1 MAKILISVGH
11 SFDIRQI
18 LQALRCRCLADADA
32 LEVISANVHRK
43 ARNRALTFPTFFPI
57 LANVFPTLNSKNI
70 LKYVSSRSRIDVWRH
85 DCSKDT
91 FEVSPREDAG
101 GEFVFCVKEQKKPN
115 LSRISYV
122 KVCISLWKI
131 EP

>member
-1 MAKILISVGH
+1 MSYLTEYIYIALSDLVINIDIS
-11 SFDIRQI
+11 QI
-18 LQALRCRCLADADA
+18 LQALFLPCRCLADA

-91 FEVSPREDAG
+91 CEVSPRESAG
-101 GEFVFCVKEQKKPN
+101 GEFVFCVKE
-115 LSRISYV
+115 
-122 KVCISLWKI
+122 
-131 EP
+131 